1 MCGRKE
7 LIDNQ
12 HKNYLIII
20 SSRFNCNS
28 LTDFGQMQNLFYV
41 YFQYIRE
48 RNSIDVG
55 PKVFQSGIIHYLLE
69 LLHLDLE
76 FSENQCTIL
85 IHLPVKHTGLYHST
99 SEITFII
106 ENFRKYIKF
115 PVKLDSM
122 TVRYVHEDKKFSQRS

>member
-1 MCGRKE
+1 MY
-7 LIDNQ
+7 I
-12 HKNYLIII
+12 
-20 SSRFNCNS
+20 FNTLEKGIAS
-28 LTDFGQMQNLFYV
+28 D
-41 YFQYIRE
+41 I
-48 RNSIDVG
+48 G

-76 FSENQCTIL
+76 FSENQYTIL

-106 ENFRKYIKF
+106 ENFRKYMKF

-122 TVRYVHEDKKFSQRS
+122 TV